1 MIILFFIMP
10 SSYLCDTLNSKT
22 AVAFLISVSLD
33 FAEIGVG
40 SGVSN
45 IYCLSSYT
53 TNFAISNA
61 AI

>member
-1 MIILFFIMP
+1 MP